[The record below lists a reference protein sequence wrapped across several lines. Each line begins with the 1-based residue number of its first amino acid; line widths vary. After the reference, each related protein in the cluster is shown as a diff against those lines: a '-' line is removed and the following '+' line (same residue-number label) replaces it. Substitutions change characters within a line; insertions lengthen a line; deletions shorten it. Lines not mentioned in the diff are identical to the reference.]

1 MKNKILGKILVI
13 CVIILFVGV
22 FVVPSISG
30 NNIINSEN
38 IIKPQPARDV
48 LFNDELDQSQ
58 TECYLGFP
66 LGWGYYGYDSG
77 PCAQSFTPQKNI
89 MTRVFLYVGKVGSP
103 DIFHF
108 AIREELDGVD
118 LVTVSKDQSQFPYW
132 NNPQWIE
139 FNFDDIP
146 VIAGEKYYMICST
159 QPKTN
164 TFYEVW
170 FGINDPYPYG
180 TAFAKIDGGPWEE
193 DIYVDLSFKTYGI
206 GGPPNKPSTPSGPV
220 NGVVGTSYN
229 YSSFTSDPDGDQ
241 IFYLFDWG
249 DGTDSGWIGP
259 FNSGDTGSAGHKWNF
274 KGTYNIK
281 VKAKDT
287 YNAES
292 VWSNP
297 LSVTIPRNKQIINRP
312 FLNCLKSHP
321 NMLPLLQKLLI
332 SL

>member
-1 MKNKILGKILVI
+1 MKQILIFIIIGFFILNSLNGI
-13 CVIILFVGV
+13 AI
-22 FVVPSISG
+22 SIKEEITDQNHLTIFNT
-30 NNIINSEN
+30 NNPEPIS
-38 IIKPQPARDV
+38 
-48 LFNDELDQSQ
+48 DELDQSQ

-89 MTRVFLYVGKVGSP
+89 MTRVFLYVGKVGTP
-103 DIFHF
+103 NALNF
-108 AIREELDGVD
+108 AIRGELDGED
-118 LVTVSKDQSQFPYW
+118 LATISKDQSQIPAW

-146 VIAGEKYYMICST
+146 VKAGEKYYIVCSS

-180 TAFAKIDGGPWEE
+180 TAFAKIGGGPWEE
-193 DIYVDLSFKTYGI
+193 DIYVDFAFKTYGE
-206 GGPPNKPSTPSGPV
+206 GDSPNKPSTPNGPV
-220 NGVVGTSYN
+220 NGAVGTSYT
-229 YSSFTSDPDGDQ
+229 YSSFTSDPDGDD
-241 IFYLFDWG
+241 IYYLFDWG

-259 FNSGDTGSAGHKWNF
+259 YNSGDTGSASHKWTSR
-274 KGTYNIK
+274 GTYKIK

-292 VWSNP
+292 VWSDP
-297 LSVTIPRNKQIINRP
+297 LSVIIPRNKEINNRL
-312 FLNCLKSHP
+312 FSRFIGQF
-321 NMLPLLQKLLI
+321 PLLQKLIQL
-332 SL
+332 